1 MDGSSP
7 DQKEPHPLSRRR
19 FIRLAA
25 GAAAGIA
32 AAGLAAYEASKLF
45 SPPPTETAKPN
56 ADKAADRGA
65 EIESDYRYYAAAVI
79 LFPEDFKDTPLKVL
93 PKAA

>member
-7 DQKEPHPLSRRR
+7 DQKEPHSLSRRR

-25 GAAAGIA
+25 AAGIA
-32 AAGLAAYEASKLF
+32 TAGLAAYEASKLF